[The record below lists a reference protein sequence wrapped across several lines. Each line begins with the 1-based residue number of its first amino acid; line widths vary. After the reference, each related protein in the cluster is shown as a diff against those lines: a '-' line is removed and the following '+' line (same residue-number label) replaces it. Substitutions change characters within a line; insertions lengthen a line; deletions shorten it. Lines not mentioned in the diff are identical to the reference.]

1 MEKAIKSLG
10 QNFLKDMDL
19 VKKMVLELGINSG
32 DSVIEIGPGPG
43 VFTREL
49 VKNISN
55 FSNVSF
61 TAVELDSRFAK
72 QLKEEFQNKD
82 NIEIIEANFLDWIK
96 LQAFKSDT
104 VVLGSI
110 PYYITSPIIHS
121 LIKSNVRPK
130 TIILM
135 IQKEVAE
142 KICEKNTKPNY
153 FSNFVKT
160 FYDVSY
166 VVTVP
171 REKFTPVP
179 KVDSAVIKMVRKDL
193 DFSIDVIAY
202 EDFLHKGFKHQK
214 KMLNKVFKVDH
225 LDELGITG
233 TDRPHNLKLE
243 DWLKIF
249 MYFNLKNAKGNKNI

>member
-10 QNFLKDMDL
+10 QNFLKDMDV
-19 VKKMVLELGINSG
+19 VKKMVLDLGIKAG
-32 DSVIEIGPGPG
+32 DHVIEIGPGPG

-49 VKNISN
+49 IKTIKNISN
-55 FSNVSF
+55 VTF
-61 TAVELDSRFAK
+61 TAIELDHRFAV
-72 QLKEEFQNKD
+72 QLKDEFHDKD
-82 NIEIIEANFLDWIK
+82 NIEIVEANFLDWIR
-96 LQAFKSDT
+96 LQDFKADT

-121 LIKSNVRPK
+121 LIKSTIRPK
-130 TIILM
+130 TVILM

-142 KICEKNTKPNY
+142 KICEKNAKPNY

-166 VVTVP
+166 IATVP
-171 REKFTPVP
+171 REKFSPVP

-193 DFSIDVIAY
+193 EFSLDVTAY

-214 KMLNKVFKVDH
+214 KMLNKVFAINTLLSSD
-225 LDELGITG
+225 ITP
-233 TDRPHNLKLE
+233 TSRPHNMSIDNWIALFLK
-243 DWLKIF
+243 
-249 MYFNLKNAKGNKNI
+249 MR

>member
-10 QNFLKDMDL
+10 QNFLKDISI
-19 VKKMVLELGINSG
+19 VRNMVLDLGIVVG
-32 DSVIEIGPGPG
+32 DSIVEIGPGPG
-43 VFTREL
+43 VFTREI
-49 VKNISN
+49 VKAIEP
-55 FSNVSF
+55 FSSINF
-61 TAVELDSRFAK
+61 TAVELDPRFAK
-72 QLKEEFQNKD
+72 QLKLEFQNKN
-82 NIEIIEANFLDWIK
+82 NIKIIEYNFLEWIK
-96 LQAFKSDT
+96 LQTFDENT

-121 LIKSNVRPK
+121 LIKSTIRPK

-142 KICEKNTKPNY
+142 KICEKNAKPNY

-166 VVTVP
+166 VTTVP
-171 REKFTPVP
+171 REKFSPVP

-193 DFSIDVIAY
+193 DFSLDVIAY

-214 KMLNKVFKVDH
+214 KMLNKVFKLEH
-225 LDELGITG
+225 LSELGITG

-249 MYFNLKNAKGNKNI
+249 MYLNSKSTKIKSL